1 MARKVTEKRTLKKKV
16 KKKLT
21 VGFPNIQIK
30 ENELIRGYKVVSKK
44 MVPFYQKKGKK
55 YIPVSSEPFY
65 AKTNDSYE
73 GSIVI
78 DSKQIYI
85 NLGMNSYLP
94 VVNIETGEIVLASL

>member
-1 MARKVTEKRTLKKKV
+1 MTVKRTLKKKV

-21 VGFPNIQIK
+21 LGFPNIQIK

-44 MVPFYQKKGKK
+44 RVKNI
-55 YIPVSSEPFY
+55 IPVSSEPFY

-94 VVNIETGEIVLASL
+94 VVNIETGEIVLVSL